1 MLTLLYEV
9 RIICGQTLTKVSIL
23 FYHCLM
29 IENSVFHIMISFQ
42 GTLGITNEESIGD
55 ESKEEKKFTGS
66 DIRV

>member
-1 MLTLLYEV
+1 
-9 RIICGQTLTKVSIL
+9 
-23 FYHCLM
+23 M

-55 ESKEEKKFTGS
+55 ESKEGKKFTGS